1 MTAYIIRGCFSLA
14 HLPSTLTVL
23 QGGSYRCGRRCRICT
38 FLLLRADGMGRHR
51 DVLST
56 IKAPSFCGGPWS
68 PGISGAV
75 SPPATSVEFS
85 PAASLPLNSMRSL
98 ILAAVLFLLSA
109 TVFSQTTQI
118 FNTTIAYDQTYDNG
132 SLSTTGIACSNGING
147 VIDQSASTSPT
158 SAV

>member
-1 MTAYIIRGCFSLA
+1 
-14 HLPSTLTVL
+14 
-23 QGGSYRCGRRCRICT
+23 
-38 FLLLRADGMGRHR
+38 
-51 DVLST
+51 
-56 IKAPSFCGGPWS
+56 
-68 PGISGAV
+68 
-75 SPPATSVEFS
+75 
-85 PAASLPLNSMRSL
+85 MRSL

-147 VIDQSASTSPT
+147 VIDQSSSTSLYAPHSIT